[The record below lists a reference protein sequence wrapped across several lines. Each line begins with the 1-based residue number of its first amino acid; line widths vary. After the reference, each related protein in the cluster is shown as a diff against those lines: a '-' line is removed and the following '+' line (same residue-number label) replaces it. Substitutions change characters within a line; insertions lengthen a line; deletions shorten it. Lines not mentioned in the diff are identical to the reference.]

1 MECEGGKPLFSSYN
15 QFARRERENFGSFI
29 LAAKLLDSVEEA
41 GQPDERGGRLNPHL
55 IALGGPLRG
64 QTLPLGE
71 DCVALG
77 RDPGNQIRLPDAHVS
92 RRHCRLERLADG
104 QVRIRDLDSRNGTF
118 VQGLPVRE
126 RILRHGDEIRVGRS
140 VFVFMAGEE
149 QAGPEGG
156 QEGPWDERTIVG
168 LSGEEFVCDRVEQL
182 LAAPEA
188 PELPGSALAALL
200 KMGTAI
206 HQAGDVRELAGRVLA
221 VLGEAIPAEQ
231 GALLLME
238 PGREEPEAG
247 FDWRREGVPPV
258 AFPALTPLVRRALG
272 QGAALLLD
280 GVRQAEERTGSSGS
294 PGGSLLA
301 APLFD
306 GAQPI
311 GALYLSARDARVGFH
326 VDHLRLAAAA
336 GVFAGAALAR
346 LRRIEQLRAENRRL
360 REGVSVKHE
369 MVGDSPA
376 MQAVYAFIAK
386 VAPTEATVLLCGE
399 SGTGKE
405 LVARAIHRNSPRA
418 GGPFVAIN
426 CAALTET
433 LIESELF
440 GHEKGAFTG
449 AIAQKKGKLETAQGG
464 TVFLDE
470 IGELPLSCQ
479 SKLLRVLQEREL
491 ERVGGTRS
499 IGVNIRLVAA
509 SNRDLRGEAE
519 AKRFRQD
526 LYYRLAVVSLTLP
539 PLRERREDIALLA
552 AHFASRYGL
561 RVRGRPV
568 DVSPEAREC
577 LLAYDWPGNVRE
589 LENAIEHA
597 VVLGA
602 AEAILP
608 EDLPEAVLE
617 AAPAGPSADSYREAV
632 RRFKR
637 ALITAALQKAAG
649 SITEA
654 AKLLSVHPN
663 YLHRLMRNLALRQ
676 AARQSGG
683 I

>member
-1 MECEGGKPLFSSYN
+1 MDPY
-15 QFARRERENFGSFI
+15 
-29 LAAKLLDSVEEA
+29 
-41 GQPDERGGRLNPHL
+41 L
-55 IALGGPLRG
+55 IALDGPLRG
-64 QTLPLGE
+64 QTLPLRQ
-71 DCVALG
+71 DCVGVG
-77 RDPGNQIRLPDAHVS
+77 RDPGNEICLRDAHTS
-92 RRHCRLERLADG
+92 RRHCSLERLADG
-104 QVRIRDLDSRNGTF
+104 QIRLRDLHSRNGTF

-126 RILRHGDEIRVGRS
+126 RILRHGDEIRLGRS
-140 VFVFMAGEE
+140 VFVFMAGEAE
-149 QAGPEGG
+149 AAPEAGPERSA
-156 QEGPWDERTIVG
+156 DERTMVG
-168 LSGEEFVCDRVEQL
+168 FSREEFVCDRVEQL
-182 LAAPEA
+182 LAAPEVL
-188 PELPGSALAALL
+188 ELPGLALATLL
-200 KMGTAI
+200 KIGAAI
-206 HQAGDVRELAGRVLA
+206 HRAGEVRELAGQVLA
-221 VLGEAIPAEQ
+221 VLGEAIPAEH
-231 GALLLME
+231 GALVLVE
-238 PGREEPEAG
+238 PGHEEPEAG
-247 FDWRREGVPPV
+247 FHWQREGAPGS
-258 AFPALTPLVRRALG
+258 AFTVLTPLLRRVLG

-280 GVRQAEERTGSSGS
+280 GIREAEERPVPSGAA
-294 PGGSLLA
+294 GGSILA

-311 GALYLSARDARVGFH
+311 GALYLRARDPRIGFH
-326 VDHLRLAAAA
+326 MGHLRLLAAA
-336 GVFAGAALAR
+336 GVFAGAALAK

-360 REGVSVKHE
+360 REGVSLKHE

-376 MQAVYAFIAK
+376 MQAVYSFIAK

-418 GGPFVAIN
+418 GGPWVAIN

-470 IGELPLSCQ
+470 IGELPLACQ
-479 SKLLRVLQEREL
+479 GKLLRALQEREL

-499 IGVNIRLVAA
+499 IAVNLRLIAA
-509 SNRDLRGEAE
+509 SNRDLRGEVE

-539 PLRERREDIALLA
+539 PLRERREDIPLLA
-552 AHFASRYGL
+552 THFASRYGV

-568 DVSPEAREC
+568 GVSPEACDC

-602 AEAILP
+602 ADAVLP

-617 AAPAGPSADSYREAV
+617 AAPAGPCADTYREAV
-632 RRFKR
+632 RRSKR
-637 ALITAALQKAAG
+637 ALIAAALQKAGG
-649 SITEA
+649 SVTEA

-663 YLHRLMRNLALRQ
+663 YLHRLMRNLELRQ
-676 AARQSGG
+676 AAGQGG
-683 I
+683 RP